1 LPIETN
7 PPEHGEYRALVEPFF
22 QRSKSPEVVS
32 KVESL
37 IESLLLKALDRD
49 EIEIVNEFALPI
61 QSRALTYLLNVP
73 ESEADTYIGWG
84 IHVFKVDGVLAK
96 KGTALESYLH
106 AQFDRGEREPGED
119 FFSALGQA
127 TYQGRKLTRDEM
139 MGFANLTFAGG
150 RDTIIHSL
158 SSAIAHLGKNPKD
171 LAYLREDPK
180 RIVHA
185 SEEFFRAFMPLTHIG
200 RVCPHETDVKGEQV
214 LTNGRVSLG
223 WAAANFD
230 ESVFDEPETV
240 KLDRKP
246 NPHLSFGFGTHLCL
260 GAPHARLILRTLLKL
275 LIEHVA
281 EIQVRDEVQHV
292 EKEARYQRKNGFD
305 SLRVSFKCL

>member
-1 LPIETN
+1 
-7 PPEHGEYRALVEPFF
+7 
-22 QRSKSPEVVS
+22 
-32 KVESL
+32 
-37 IESLLLKALDRD
+37 
-49 EIEIVNEFALPI
+49 
-61 QSRALTYLLNVP
+61 
-73 ESEADTYIGWG
+73 
-84 IHVFKVDGVLAK
+84 
-96 KGTALESYLH
+96 
-106 AQFDRGEREPGED
+106 
-119 FFSALGQA
+119 
-127 TYQGRKLTRDEM
+127 M
-139 MGFANLTFAGG
+139 
-150 RDTIIHSL
+150 
-158 SSAIAHLGKNPKD
+158 
-171 LAYLREDPK
+171 
-180 RIVHA
+180 
-185 SEEFFRAFMPLTHIG
+185 
-200 RVCPHETDVKGEQV
+200 